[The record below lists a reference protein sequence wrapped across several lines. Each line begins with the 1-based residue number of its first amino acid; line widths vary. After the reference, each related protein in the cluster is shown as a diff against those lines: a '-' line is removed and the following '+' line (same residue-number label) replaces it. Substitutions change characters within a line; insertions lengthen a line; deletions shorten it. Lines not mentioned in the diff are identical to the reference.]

1 MSEIPEGLWY
11 NAEHDWLRI
20 EGDTGVM
27 GITDYAQG
35 ELGDIVFLEL
45 PEVGDHIDQD
55 QSYGTIEAVKTVA
68 DLYTPIS
75 GEILEVNTELTE
87 DASQVNIDPYG
98 EGWMIKVKLSDSS
111 EIEGLMNAED
121 YEKLLDE
128 SEE

>member
-11 NAEHDWLRI
+11 SAEHDWLRI
-20 EGDTGVM
+20 EDDTGVM

-45 PEVGDHIDQD
+45 PEVGDHIEQD
-55 QSYGTIEAVKTVA
+55 QSYGTVEAVKTVA
-68 DLYTPIS
+68 DLYTPVS
-75 GEILEVNTELTE
+75 GEIIEVNTELTE

-98 EGWMIKVKLSDSS
+98 EGWMIKVRLSDSS

-121 YEKLLDE
+121 YEKMLDE